1 MQNFSGVSLNDLPCD
16 KFAGFLLTTLHL
28 FSLATR
34 TVYLGSYNKL
44 LQSNMRHEGV
54 QTVDE
59 MIERDL
65 KFYFYPW
72 FIDLF
77 NESEAMNNRSIRQI
91 DAVCSISASHFSRIV
106 KTTSDEIKIHSKSFI

>member
-1 MQNFSGVSLNDLPCD
+1 M
-16 KFAGFLLTTLHL
+16 LHL

-44 LQSNMRHEGV
+44 LQSNTRHEGV

-77 NESEAMNNRSIRQI
+77 NESKAMNNRSIRQI
-91 DAVCSISASHFSRIV
+91 DAVCSIWTSHFFFRIV
-106 KTTSDEIKIHSKSFI
+106 KATSDEIKIHSKSFI